1 MERLECNIVVN
12 NASGFRGKAT
22 IPFEQNRVNYQQT
35 YQASLDDPRKFWEE
49 AAAGICWERP
59 FSSVLE
65 NGRWFPDGT
74 MNTCFN
80 CLDRHV
86 ENGRADQAALIYDSP
101 VTNFQETLTYRELL
115 GRVSLFAGALKALG
129 VRKGDRVLIYMPMTP
144 EALIAMYACAR
155 LGAIHSVV
163 FGGFA
168 SGELAVRIDDA
179 RPTVIVTASC
189 GIEIERVVE
198 YKPLLDKAIE
208 LARHKPNRC
217 VVMQRPQ
224 LVCELVEGRDIEWQ
238 EALDKARPTECV
250 ALSSSDPLY
259 ILYTSGTTGKP
270 KGIVRDNGGHAVALK
285 WSMKNV
291 YGIEPGEVF
300 WAASDI
306 GRAVGHSYIAYG
318 PLLHGCT
325 TVVHEGK
332 PVRTPDA
339 GNFWRLIAEH
349 RVAALFTAPTAIRA
363 IKQADPQGK
372 HLSAYDLSCMRTL
385 FLAGERLDPDTYH
398 WIRDLLGVPVI
409 DHWWQTETG
418 WPVAANPVGL
428 ELLPVKPGS
437 PTKAVPGYQIDIL
450 NDEGQSLPPGKEGAV
465 VLKRPLPPGCFPT
478 LWEDERRCHETY
490 YERYPG
496 YYFTGDGGCL
506 DEDGYVYI
514 MGRID
519 DVIIVSGHNL
529 STGSIEEAV
538 SSHPAVAECAVF
550 GVKDELRT
558 QVPIG
563 LLVLKSGVETE
574 PETIVSEVVAL
585 VREKVGP
592 VANFKQVAI
601 SKRLPKTR
609 SGKIL
614 RSALRKLADGVDF
627 PVPSTIDDPAILE
640 EIRVDL
646 QGLGYAQG

>member
-1 MERLECNIVVN
+1 M
-12 NASGFRGKAT
+12 
-22 IPFEQNRVNYQQT
+22 NYQET
-35 YQASLDDPRKFWEE
+35 YQAALQNPERFWRE
-49 AAAGICWERP
+49 AAAEITWDKP
-59 FSSVLE
+59 FTKVLE
-65 NGRWFPDGT
+65 NGRWFSDGV
-74 MNTCFN
+74 MSTCYN

-86 ENGRADQAALIYDSP
+86 ENGRAEQAALIYDSP

-115 GRVSLFAGALKALG
+115 ERVSLFAGALKLQG
-129 VRKGDRVLIYMPMTP
+129 VQKGDRVLIYMPMTP

-179 RPTVIVTASC
+179 RPCVIVTASC

-208 LARHKPNRC
+208 LSQHKPSRC
-217 VVMQRPQ
+217 IVMQRPQ
-224 LVCELVEGRDIEWQ
+224 LTCELIEGRDLEWE
-238 EALDKARPTECV
+238 EALGLAEPTACV
-250 ALSSSDPLY
+250 PLSAGDPLY

-270 KGIVRDNGGHAVALK
+270 KGIVRDNGGHAVALQ
-285 WSMKNV
+285 WSMRNI

-306 GRAVGHSYIAYG
+306 GWAVGHSYIAYG

-339 GNFWRLIAEH
+339 GNFWRLISEH
-349 RVAALFTAPTAIRA
+349 KVAALFTAPTAIRA
-363 IKQADPQGK
+363 IKQADPQGEY
-372 HLSAYDLSCMRTL
+372 LARYDLSCMRTL

-418 WPVAANPVGL
+418 WPVAANPVGI
-428 ELLPVKPGS
+428 ELLPVRAGS
-437 PTKAVPGYQIDIL
+437 PTKAVPGYQIEIL
-450 NDEGQSLPPGKEGAV
+450 DDDGQTLAPGKEGAV

-478 LWEDERRCHETY
+478 LWEDEERCQKTY

-496 YYFTGDGGCL
+496 YYFTGDGGYL
-506 DEDGYVYI
+506 DQDGYVYI

-538 SSHPAVAECAVF
+538 ASHPAVAECAVF

-563 LLVLKSGVETE
+563 LLVLKSGVESD
-574 PETIVSEVVAL
+574 PETIISEVVAL

-601 SKRLPKTR
+601 AKRLPKTR

-614 RSALRKLADGVDF
+614 RSSLRKLADGVDF
-627 PVPSTIDDPAILE
+627 SVPSTIDDPAILE
-640 EIRVDL
+640 EIRSDL
-646 QGLGYAQG
+646 QRLGYAQD

>member
-1 MERLECNIVVN
+1 M
-12 NASGFRGKAT
+12 
-22 IPFEQNRVNYQQT
+22 NYQET
-35 YQASLDDPRKFWEE
+35 YQASLQKPEDFWRE
-49 AAAGICWERP
+49 AAAEINWDKP
-59 FSSVLE
+59 FTKVLE
-65 NGRWFPDGT
+65 SGRWFSDGV
-74 MNTCFN
+74 MNTCYN

-86 ENGRADQAALIYDSP
+86 ENGRAEQAALIYDSP
-101 VTNFQETLTYRELL
+101 VTGVKQTYSYAELL
-115 GRVSLFAGALKALG
+115 EKVRGFAGALKVQG
-129 VRKGDRVLIYMPMTP
+129 VGKGDRVLIYMPMTP

-179 RPTVIVTASC
+179 KPSVIVTASC

-208 LARHKPNRC
+208 LSQHKPSRC
-217 VVMQRPQ
+217 IVRQRPQ
-224 LVCELVEGRDIEWQ
+224 LTCELIKGRDLEWE
-238 EALDKARPTECV
+238 EALAQAEPAACV
-250 ALSSSDPLY
+250 SLSAGDPLY

-285 WSMKNV
+285 WSMRNI

-306 GRAVGHSYIAYG
+306 GWAVGHSYIAYG

-339 GNFWRLIAEH
+339 GNFWRLISEH
-349 RVAALFTAPTAIRA
+349 KVATLFTAPTAIRA
-363 IKQADPQGK
+363 IKQADPRGE
-372 HLSAYDLSCMRTL
+372 LLTRYDLSCMRTL

-398 WIRDLLGVPVI
+398 WIRELLGVPVV

-418 WPVAANPVGL
+418 WPVAANPVGI

-437 PTKAVPGYQIDIL
+437 PTKAVPGYQIEIL
-450 NDEGQSLPPGKEGAV
+450 DDEGRSLPPGKEGAV

-478 LWEDERRCHETY
+478 LWEDEERCQETY
-490 YERYPG
+490 YQRYPG
-496 YYFTGDGGCL
+496 FYFTGDGGCI
-506 DEDGYVYI
+506 DEQGYVYI

-538 SSHPAVAECAVF
+538 ASHPAVAECAVF

-563 LLVLKSGVETE
+563 LLVLKCGVETD
-574 PETIVSEVVAL
+574 PVTIVSEVVAL

-601 SKRLPKTR
+601 TKRLPKTR

-640 EIRVDL
+640 EIRIDL
-646 QGLGYAQG
+646 QGLGYA

>member
-1 MERLECNIVVN
+1 M
-12 NASGFRGKAT
+12 
-22 IPFEQNRVNYQQT
+22 NYQQT
-35 YQASLDDPRKFWEE
+35 YQSSLKNPEQFWRE
-49 AAAGICWERP
+49 AASGISWASP
-59 FSSVLE
+59 FSKVLE
-65 NGRWFPDGT
+65 SGRWFSDGV

-86 ENGRADQAALIYDSP
+86 ENGRADQPALIYDSP
-101 VTNFQETLTYRELL
+101 VTNFQETLTYRDLL
-115 GRVSLFAGALKALG
+115 ERVSLFAGALKVQG
-129 VRKGDRVLIYMPMTP
+129 VEKGDRVLIYMPMTP

-179 RPTVIVTASC
+179 RPKVIVTASC
-189 GIEIERVVE
+189 GIEVERVVE

-208 LARHKPNRC
+208 VARHKPNHC
-217 VVMQRPQ
+217 IVMQRPQ
-224 LVCELVEGRDIEWQ
+224 LTCELLQGRDIEWQ
-238 EALDKARPTECV
+238 EALSKAEPTDCV

-285 WSMKNV
+285 WSMQNI

-306 GRAVGHSYIAYG
+306 GWAVGHSYIAYG

-339 GNFWRLIAEH
+339 GNFWRLISEH
-349 RVAALFTAPTAIRA
+349 QVAALFTAPTAIRA
-363 IKQADPQGK
+363 IKQADPQGEY
-372 HLSAYDLSCMRTL
+372 LARYDLSCMRTL
-385 FLAGERLDPDTYH
+385 FLAGERLDPDTYY
-398 WIRDLLGVPVI
+398 WIRELLGVPVI

-418 WPVAANPVGL
+418 WPVAANPVGI

-437 PTKAVPGYQIDIL
+437 PTKAVPGYQIEIL
-450 NDEGQSLPPGKEGAV
+450 DDEGQALPPGKEGAV

-478 LWEDERRCHETY
+478 LWEDEERCQETY
-490 YERYPG
+490 YQRYPG
-496 YYFTGDGGCL
+496 YYFTGDGGCI
-506 DEDGYVYI
+506 DEQGYVYI

-538 SSHPAVAECAVF
+538 ASHPAVAECAVF

-563 LLVLKSGVETE
+563 LLVLKSGVETD
-574 PETIVSEVVAL
+574 PETIISEVVTL

-601 SKRLPKTR
+601 AQRLPKTR

-640 EIRVDL
+640 EIRSDL
-646 QGLGYAQG
+646 QRLGYA

>member
-1 MERLECNIVVN
+1 M
-12 NASGFRGKAT
+12 
-22 IPFEQNRVNYQQT
+22 NYQQT
-35 YQASLDDPRKFWEE
+35 YQASLLNPEQFWRK
-49 AAAGICWERP
+49 AASGISWIRP
-59 FSSVLE
+59 FSNVLE
-65 NGRWFPDGT
+65 SGRWFSDGQ

-86 ENGRADQAALIYDSP
+86 ENGRADQPALIYDSP
-101 VTNFQETLTYRELL
+101 VTNSQETLTYRDLL
-115 GRVSLFAGALKALG
+115 DRVSLFAGALKAQG
-129 VRKGDRVLIYMPMTP
+129 VEKGDRVLVYMPMTP

-179 RPTVIVTASC
+179 RPKVIVTASC

-208 LARHKPNRC
+208 MARHKPTHC
-217 VVMQRPQ
+217 IVMQRPQ
-224 LVCELVEGRDIEWQ
+224 LSCQLVRGRDIEWR
-238 EALDKARPTECV
+238 EAVSLGEPTDCV

-285 WSMKNV
+285 WSMKNI

-306 GRAVGHSYIAYG
+306 GWAVGHSYIAYG

-325 TVVHEGK
+325 TIVHEGK

-339 GNFWRLIAEH
+339 GNFWRLISEH
-349 RVAALFTAPTAIRA
+349 RVSALFTAPTAIRA
-363 IKQADPQGK
+363 IKQADPQGSY
-372 HLSAYDLSCMRTL
+372 LSSYDLSCLRTL

-398 WIRDLLGVPVI
+398 WIRDLLQVPVI

-418 WPVAANPVGL
+418 WPVAANPVGI

-437 PTKAVPGYQIDIL
+437 PTKAMPGYQIEIL
-450 NDEGQSLPPGKEGAV
+450 DDEGRSLPPGKEGAV

-478 LWEDERRCHETY
+478 LWEDEERCQETY
-490 YERYPG
+490 YQRYPG
-496 YYFTGDGGCL
+496 YYFPGDGGCI
-506 DEDGYVYI
+506 DEQGYVYI

-538 SSHPAVAECAVF
+538 ASHPAVAECAVF

-563 LLVLKSGVETE
+563 LLVLKSGVETN
-574 PETIVSEVVAL
+574 PDTIISEVVAL

-601 SKRLPKTR
+601 TKRLPKTR

-627 PVPSTIDDPAILE
+627 PVPSTIDDPAILD
-640 EIRVDL
+640 EIRIDL
-646 QGLGYAQG
+646 QGLGYAQN